1 LSYAPLFHEL
11 SRVPP
16 PNRPAAQSAQLE
28 YRELGQSLTPFIS
41 GIPVALQS
49 VPFRKE
55 PEFGQRKIV
64 RGLLKFGDGP
74 NHFVPFI
81 LDRAQG
87 QLYLDLLP
95 WRSVAGNSS

>member
-1 LSYAPLFHEL
+1 MSYAPLFHEQ
-11 SRVPP
+11 SRVAP
-16 PNRPAAQSAQLE
+16 PNRPAAQSVQLE

-41 GIPVALQS
+41 GIPVAFQS
-49 VPFRKE
+49 VPFSKE

-64 RGLLKFGDGP
+64 RGILKFGDGT

-87 QLYLDLLP
+87 TL
-95 WRSVAGNSS
+95 